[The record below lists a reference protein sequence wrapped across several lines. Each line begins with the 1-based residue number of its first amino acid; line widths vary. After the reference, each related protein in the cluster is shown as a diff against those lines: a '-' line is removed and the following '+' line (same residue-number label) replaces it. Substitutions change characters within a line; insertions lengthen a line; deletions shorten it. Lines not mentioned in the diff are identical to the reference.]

1 MKIIF
6 LISILCLACSSCSRR
21 RDSMSAIRTKIDRF
35 KSFWD
40 DEGDAALASRGLYG
54 LQEDFIPLQEEDLYG
69 ALIDNAC
76 SLPFEEP
83 GAPESTIPGLEQFRD
98 AIADLA
104 KVFQS
109 VYFNTDDY
117 LLRKPEFTATIDRIA
132 AYLKEHTNTYIS
144 VAGHCDERGSES
156 YNLALGT
163 KRSNYI
169 RSLLIHR
176 GVDPNRIYSVSYGK
190 ERPADTA
197 HTPDAWAKNR
207 RVEFKIYQK
216 E

>member
-1 MKIIF
+1 MAA
-6 LISILCLACSSCSRR
+6 L
-21 RDSMSAIRTKIDRF
+21 RTKVDRF
-35 KSFWD
+35 KSLWD
-40 DEGDAALASRGLYG
+40 DEGDATLASRGLYG
-54 LQEDFIPLQEEDLYG
+54 LKEDFIPLQEEDLYG
-69 ALIDNAC
+69 ALIDDTH
-76 SLPFEEP
+76 SLPLEEP
-83 GAPESTIPGLEQFRD
+83 GAPGSSVPGLEQFRD

-104 KVFQS
+104 KVFQN

-117 LLRKPEFTATIDRIA
+117 LLRKPEFTAAIDRIA
-132 AYLKEHTNTYIS
+132 IYLKEHPRTYIS

-176 GVDPNRIYSVSYGK
+176 GVDPNHIYSVSYGK
-190 ERPADTA
+190 ERPSDTA